1 VKARWDTA
9 PAPDP
14 AAMPEGSPALLEAM
28 LHALWLVDATT
39 LRIVAVNSA
48 AATLCGGGDD
58 ELVGRPVLDFAVT
71 PEDHAFW
78 ADAAAGLSAP
88 LESDALVRRV
98 DGTIVPVTRRVS
110 RVRSVAG
117 GALYVVALDDRSA
130 QMRRER
136 ELEVAA
142 AELQATLESL
152 GDGILVADL
161 RGRIRNFN
169 RRFADL
175 WEVPDEMLAGRQDDA
190 VLDWMRASVV
200 DPARYMR
207 RLAAIDDATMLRASD
222 VVTLRSGR
230 VIERVTVPQC
240 SRGRP
245 IGRVYSFREISPA
258 VRPLHGQQA

>member
-1 VKARWDTA
+1 MRARWDFTA
-9 PAPDP
+9 AFDP
-14 AAMPEGSPALLEAM
+14 AATPEASPALLEAM
-28 LHALWLVDATT
+28 LHAVWLVDATS

-48 AATLCGGGDD
+48 GTTLCGARDD
-58 ELVGRPVLDFAVT
+58 EVVGRPVLDFAAT
-71 PEDHAFW
+71 PEDQAFW
-78 ADAAAGLSAP
+78 GDAAQGVSAP

-98 DGTIVPVTRRVS
+98 DGGIVSVVRRVS
-110 RVRSVAG
+110 RVRSAAG
-117 GALYVVALDDRSA
+117 GALYLVALDDRSEQA
-130 QMRRER
+130 RRER
-136 ELEVAA
+136 ELELAA

-175 WEVPDEMLAGRQDDA
+175 WEVPEEMLVRREDDA
-190 VLDWMRASVV
+190 VLDWMRSSVV

-245 IGRVYSFREISPA
+245 IGRVFTFREISPA
-258 VRPLHGQQA
+258 VRPLHADA

>member
-1 VKARWDTA
+1 VKPRWDFA
-9 PAPDP
+9 AAFDP
-14 AAMPEGSPALLEAM
+14 AATPEASPALLEAM
-28 LHALWLVDATT
+28 LHAIWLVDAAS
-39 LRIVAVNSA
+39 LRIVGVNSA
-48 AATLCGGGDD
+48 GATLCGGRDD

-78 ADAAAGLSAP
+78 ADAAQGVSAP
-88 LESDALVRRV
+88 IESDALVRRI
-98 DGTIVPVTRRVS
+98 DGSVVPVTRRVS
-110 RVRSVAG
+110 RVRAASG

-130 QMRRER
+130 QVRRER
-136 ELEVAA
+136 ELEIAA

-175 WEVPDEMLAGRQDDA
+175 WEVPEEMLAQREDDA
-190 VLDWMRASVV
+190 VFDWMRASVV

-222 VVTLRSGR
+222 VVMLRSGR

-245 IGRVYSFREISPA
+245 IGRVYTFREISPA
-258 VRPLHGQQA
+258 VRPLHADA